1 MRITISVTAL
11 IIGASLSGCMGG
23 GTPGAMNRSLDS
35 VHQPIVRVANYAL
48 DVEAPNG
55 TLGPVEMRRV
65 SDWLNAMEVGYGD
78 AISVDDSTAYNARA
92 ARDGVAM
99 LIARKGLLLSE
110 HAPLTSGAI
119 APGSIR
125 IVVTRSSARVPG
137 CPDWSQR
144 MSANWGN
151 NTSANY
157 GCASNANLAAMVA
170 DPSDLVSG
178 QPGTT
183 NDPNAATRAINSYRA
198 APPTGAAGLPSS
210 GTQGG
215 GSSGGGR

>member
-1 MRITISVTAL
+1 MRLAISATAL
-11 IIGASLSGCMGG
+11 VIGATLSGCMGV
-23 GTPGAMNRSLDS
+23 GTPGAMNRSLES

-48 DVEAPNG
+48 DVAAPNG
-55 TLGPVEMRRV
+55 VLGPVEMRRV
-65 SDWLNAMEVGYGD
+65 SDWLDAMEIGYGD
-78 AISVDDSTAYNARA
+78 TISVDDSGAYNARA

-99 LIARKGLLLSE
+99 MVTRKGLLLSD

-125 IVVTRSSARVPG
+125 VVITRSSAHVSG

-144 MSANWGN
+144 MNANWGN

-157 GCASNANLAAMVA
+157 GCASNSNLAAMVA
-170 DPSDLVSG
+170 DPTDLVSG

-183 NDPNAATRAINSYRA
+183 NDPNAATRAINTYRA
-198 APPTGAAGLPSS
+198 ATPTGAAGLPSS